1 MKIHEEPYLERSTG
15 SPASPPRH
23 ILHVDAD
30 AFFASVE
37 QVLRPELK
45 GLPVIVGG
53 TERGVVSAASYEAR
67 RFGVHSAMPT
77 VQARRLCPHGV
88 FLRPT
93 FGAYKEFS
101 GRMFAIMRKYSPAVE
116 ATSIDEGYIDLTGT
130 FRLHKAP
137 AWEVASRIL
146 EEIRRELFI
155 NVSGG
160 LASTKCWAKMAT
172 GIAKPNGLLYL
183 EPGKAELLLGGLT
196 ANTIPGV
203 GKKAYQ
209 VLKDHGIV
217 TVSQVASAGPCTMR
231 SLLGRWGEKLIEVAA
246 GTDCP
251 RVRATPREAR
261 KSYSKDRTLD
271 RDTVDY
277 GYLRSVACELAEKL
291 GAKLRADGKA
301 ATTVTLRVRY
311 SDFDEV
317 SRSMTV
323 KEPMSGNRE
332 ILTCV
337 DQLFRKTITR
347 QQKIRLVGVKLSGI
361 EQPSVQTDL
370 FDPTR
375 PLRVER
381 DKAVDTIR
389 NRFGFGFIGAHRW
402 TGSRGATLRGEDLG

>member
-1 MKIHEEPYLERSTG
+1 
-15 SPASPPRH
+15 
-23 ILHVDAD
+23 
-30 AFFASVE
+30 
-37 QVLRPELK
+37 LK

-77 VQARRLCPHGV
+77 VLARRLCPRGV
-88 FLRPT
+88 FLRPNFT
-93 FGAYKEFS
+93 AYKEFS
-101 GRMFAIMRKYSPAVE
+101 DRMFAIMQKYSPAVE

-137 AWEVASRIL
+137 AWEVANRIL
-146 EEIRRELFI
+146 LDIRRELSI

-160 LASTKCWAKMAT
+160 LAGTKCWAKMAT
-172 GIAKPNGLLYL
+172 GVAKPNGLLYL
-183 EPGKAELLLGGLT
+183 EPGKAELLLGGLP
-196 ANTIPGV
+196 AATIPGV

-217 TVSQVASAGPCTMR
+217 TVSQLASAGPLTMR
-231 SLLGRWGEKLIEVAA
+231 SLLGKWGEKLIQVAA
-246 GTDCP
+246 GTDCR
-251 RVRATPREAR
+251 RVRTTPRDAQ

-291 GAKLRADGKA
+291 ATKLRADHKA

-311 SDFDEV
+311 SDFNEA

-323 KEPMSGNRE
+323 KDPISGNRE
-332 ILTCV
+332 ILACV
-337 DQLFRKTITR
+337 DQLFWKTVTR
-347 QQKIRLVGVKLSGI
+347 QQRIRLVGVKLSGI
-361 EQPSVQTDL
+361 EQPSVQADL

-375 PLRVER
+375 PLRVSR
-381 DKAVDTIR
+381 DKAVDAIR
-389 NRFGFGFIGAHRW
+389 KRFGFGSIGAHRR
-402 TGSRGATLRGEDLG
+402 TGSGGQPLRGEGFPNR

>member
-1 MKIHEEPYLERSTG
+1 MKTHGETPGDNNKGL
-15 SPASPPRH
+15 PASAAQY

-45 GLPVIVGG
+45 GRPVIVGG

-67 RFGVHSAMPT
+67 RYGVHSAMPT
-77 VQARRLCPHGV
+77 VQARRLCPYGV

-93 FGAYKEFS
+93 FVAYKEFS
-101 GRMFAIMRKYSPAVE
+101 RKMFAIMRQYSPAVE
-116 ATSIDEGYIDLTGT
+116 ATSIDEGYIDLSGT

-137 AWEVASRIL
+137 AWEVANRIL
-146 EEIRRELFI
+146 IEIRSELSI

-160 LASTKCWAKMAT
+160 LAGTKCWAKMAT
-172 GIAKPNGLLYL
+172 GIAKPNGFLYL
-183 EPGKAELLLGGLT
+183 EPGKAELLLGTLPV
-196 ANTIPGV
+196 NTIPGV
-203 GKKAYQ
+203 GKKASQ

-217 TVSQVASAGPCTMR
+217 TVSQLASAGPRTLR
-231 SLLGRWGEKLIEVAA
+231 SLLGKWGEKLIEIAT
-246 GTDCP
+246 GTDCR
-251 RVRATPREAR
+251 RVRTTPHHAQ

-291 GAKLRADGKA
+291 AAKLRADRKA

-311 SDFDEV
+311 ADFDDT
-317 SRSMTV
+317 SRSMSV
-323 KEPMSGNRE
+323 KDPISGNKE
-332 ILTCV
+332 IITCV
-337 DQLFRKTITR
+337 DQLFWKTVTR
-347 QQKIRLVGVKLSGI
+347 QLRIRLIGVKLSGI
-361 EQPSVQTDL
+361 EQPSLQADL

-381 DKAVDTIR
+381 DKAVDAIR
-389 NRFGFGFIGAHRW
+389 NRFGFGSIGAPRW
-402 TGSRGATLRGEDLG
+402 KNSSGQTVRSN